1 MKKHFLSLFDPSH
14 RWFTISFFL
23 SSVLLIIGSQV
34 VGISDNLPGI
44 AMLLGGMIF
53 FFFTFLHPWR
63 KSMNYGILT
72 GVCFGLILVT
82 FLGIYLLSALHKD
95 EYISEGV
102 VMSFIGLICIPG
114 IVTGIIGAIIW
125 ANRK

>member
-1 MKKHFLSLFDPSH
+1 MKKHLLSLLEPS
-14 RWFTISFFL
+14 RLWFTISFFL
-23 SSVLLIIGSQV
+23 ASFVLIICSLL
-34 VGISDNLPGI
+34 VGIADNLPGI

-53 FFFTFLHPWR
+53 LFFTFLHPWR
-63 KSMNYGILT
+63 NSMNYGILT
-72 GVCFGLILVT
+72 GVCFGLILLT
-82 FLGIYLLSALHKD
+82 FMGIYILSALHKD

-125 ANRK
+125 AIRK